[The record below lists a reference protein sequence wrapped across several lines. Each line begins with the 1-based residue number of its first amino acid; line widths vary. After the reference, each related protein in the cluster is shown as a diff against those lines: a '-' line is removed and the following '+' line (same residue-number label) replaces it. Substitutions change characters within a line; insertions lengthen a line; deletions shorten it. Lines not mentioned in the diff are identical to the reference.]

1 MSPRYWACSEEELSE
16 DSSASEST
24 RSRDNDQ
31 SVDEEISRS
40 EGMGQEGTGFRSQN
54 SGTIAQVMAPDS
66 YSRLPQR
73 QPRQQASL
81 FYLSL
86 IEGRCRTQAAN
97 SINARRRPEDQ
108 LPEGH
113 PEVSR
118 LTHELFSDMK
128 SELVRAGFI
137 PEEFADN
144 HLPDLRQY
152 LNSFDVVLNSLAT
165 KHTSEL
171 PAKHKYRAIAGT
183 RSLAL
188 NTNLFATSF
197 DRSNALIQ
205 RQHNLTMSPITSVL
219 AKLHPSLK
227 DKVLQKSIFDTEY
240 TKYVNHTLSRCL
252 PLTHMLQANN
262 LGMWWIWQ
270 SISCSTQSRSGRI
283 CYQRNYHL
291 C

>member
-108 LPEGH
+108 LPEDH

-152 LNSFDVVLNSLAT
+152 LNSFDVVLSSLAT

-183 RSLAL
+183 RSLV
-188 NTNLFATSF
+188 
-197 DRSNALIQ
+197 LIQ

-252 PLTHMLQANN
+252 PLSHMFA
-262 LGMWWIWQ
+262 G
-270 SISCSTQSRSGRI
+270 
-283 CYQRNYHL
+283 
-291 C
+291 

>member
-31 SVDEEISRS
+31 SADEEISRS
-40 EGMGQEGTGFRSQN
+40 EGLGQEGSGFRSQN
-54 SGTIAQVMAPDS
+54 AGTIAQIMTPDS

-73 QPRQQASL
+73 QTRQYAKDL
-81 FYLSL
+81 FHLSL
-86 IEGRCRTQAAN
+86 IEGRCRTQAAI

-108 LPEGH
+108 LLEDH

-118 LTHELFSDMK
+118 LTHELFSGMK
-128 SELVRAGFI
+128 SDLVRNGLI

-144 HLPDLRQY
+144 HLPDLRPY

-171 PAKHKYRAIAGT
+171 PAKHNYRAIAGT

-188 NTNLFATSF
+188 NTNPFTTYF
-197 DRSNALIQ
+197 DPSHALIR

-219 AKLHPSLK
+219 ANLHPSVK

-240 TKYVNHTLSRCL
+240 TKYVTHTLSQCL
-252 PLTHMLQANN
+252 PLTHML
-262 LGMWWIWQ
+262 
-270 SISCSTQSRSGRI
+270 
-283 CYQRNYHL
+283 
-291 C
+291 

>member
-188 NTNLFATSF
+188 
-197 DRSNALIQ
+197 IQ

>member
-16 DSSASEST
+16 DSSASESI

-31 SVDEEISRS
+31 SADEEVSRS
-40 EGMGQEGTGFRSQN
+40 EGMGQEGTGFRNQN
-54 SGTIAQVMAPDS
+54 AGAIAQIMTPDS

-73 QPRQQASL
+73 QPRQHASL

-108 LPEGH
+108 LPEDH

-118 LTHELFSDMK
+118 LTHELFSGMK

-171 PAKHKYRAIAGT
+171 PTKHKYRAIAGT
-183 RSLAL
+183 QSLAL
-188 NTNLFATSF
+188 NTNLFTTSF
-197 DRSNALIQ
+197 DRSHALAQ
-205 RQHNLTMSPITSVL
+205 HQHNLTMSPITSVL
-219 AKLHPSLK
+219 TKLHPSLK

-252 PLTHMLQANN
+252 PLTHTL
-262 LGMWWIWQ
+262 
-270 SISCSTQSRSGRI
+270 
-283 CYQRNYHL
+283 YVD
-291 C
+291 

>member
-31 SVDEEISRS
+31 SADEEVSRS
-40 EGMGQEGTGFRSQN
+40 EGMGKEGTGFRNQN
-54 SGTIAQVMAPDS
+54 AGTIAQIMAPDS
-66 YSRLPQR
+66 YSQLPQR
-73 QPRQQASL
+73 QPRQHANL

-108 LPEGH
+108 LPEDH

-188 NTNLFATSF
+188 
-197 DRSNALIQ
+197 IQ

-252 PLTHMLQANN
+252 PLTHML
-262 LGMWWIWQ
+262 
-270 SISCSTQSRSGRI
+270 
-283 CYQRNYHL
+283 
-291 C
+291 